1 MAVRLAEEVP
11 RRSYLVFIVHFFVL
25 FLLLSFV
32 VVCVC
37 VDVVVVVVLFYTA
50 TFCMFVSVQSD

>member
-37 VDVVVVVVLFYTA
+37 VLMLFCFVLYSNFLHVCFST
-50 TFCMFVSVQSD
+50 V